1 VVQEQIRK
9 TIGIS
14 DEGYPK
20 IDSTYLELMKTLDA
34 IDARGRSHVTAALAK
49 GGAPDAGVL
58 AGLASERLA
67 AIKAARQKLDASLD
81 VHDRMALKAYVEGE
95 FRTHVRRYKR

>member
-1 VVQEQIRK
+1 
-9 TIGIS
+9 
-14 DEGYPK
+14 
-20 IDSTYLELMKTLDA
+20 
-34 IDARGRSHVTAALAK
+34 VTAALAK